1 MIRTSLGVGI
11 AVLVLSLTA
20 PALSAAA
27 EIDIVGLYT
36 CEGTNPDGRP
46 YRSVVEIIKNDQT
59 YRVTWAMGERNI
71 SIGIGMVRD
80 GLLAVSYYAN
90 GNLGVIVY
98 RIKKGPQLT
107 GEWTVLG
114 ADDEVFPETL
124 TKIGVSVT
132 LEPADIPTG
141 RSDADGGAF

>member
-1 MIRTSLGVGI
+1 MIRTSVGVGI
-11 AVLVLSLTA
+11 AVLLLSLA
-20 PALSAAA
+20 PAPSTAA
-27 EIDIVGLYT
+27 EIDIVGLYN
-36 CEGTNPDGRP
+36 CEGTNPNGTP

-59 YRVTWAMGERNI
+59 YRVTWALGERNT
-71 SIGIGMVRD
+71 SIGIGIVRD

-124 TKIGVSVT
+124 TKIGVSVA
-132 LEPADIPTG
+132 LESAGSPTG
-141 RSDADGGAF
+141 RTDAAGGVF